1 MKFLLFCFN
10 LIFIACSTIS
20 NTPENQ
26 IDNEIGT
33 ESSQEKKLYELIM
46 AYRKQMGLS
55 EIPLSKSLT
64 LVARTH
70 VKDLGNNNPNRGS
83 CNLHSWSDKGIWK
96 PVCYTSDHA
105 QASLM
110 WSKPRELTSYQGN
123 GYEIAAQGVS
133 SAEIALNLWKKNA
146 NHEAVL
152 MNRGV
157 WSEKWQAIGI
167 GMYKNYAVVWFGKE
181 KDTE

>member
-1 MKFLLFCFN
+1 MRFLLFCFY
-10 LIFIACSTIS
+10 LIFIACSTTS
-20 NTPENQ
+20 DSVENQ
-26 IDNEIGT
+26 VDNGIGT
-33 ESSQEKKLYELIM
+33 ESSKEMKLYELIM
-46 AYRKQMGLS
+46 AYRKQKGLS

-64 LVARTH
+64 FVAKTH
-70 VKDLGNNNPNRGS
+70 AKDLGDNNPNKGS
-83 CNLHSWSDKGIWK
+83 CNLHSWSDKGNWK

-133 SAEIALNLWKKNA
+133 SAEAALNLWKQSDA
-146 NHEAVL
+146 HQAVL
-152 MNRGV
+152 LNEGI
-157 WSEKWQAIGI
+157 WKEKWQAIGI